1 MTLTDP
7 DEHPTDQFEINP
19 SPSPDGSVWLR
30 VRGELDMASVEG
42 FEPALERAMAATD
55 GPVVVDFAEC
65 GFVDSIGVRALIRG
79 ARGLANSGRVMRIVG
94 AHDQVRELFG
104 MIALDQATA
113 IEFADED
120 AEG

>member
-1 MTLTDP
+1 MSLIDP
-7 DEHPTDQFEINP
+7 NDRSTSQFEISP
-19 SPSPDGSVWLR
+19 SPSPDGSVWLQ

-42 FEPALERAMAATD
+42 FEPALERAIGEAD

-79 ARGLANSGRVMRIVG
+79 ARELAQSGRVMRVVG

-104 MIALDQATA
+104 MIALDQAAA

-120 AEG
+120 DGG